1 MEIMMRSNN
10 NYRKGFTLIE
20 LLVVISIIG
29 ILSSVVLAS
38 LNDAKMRAQ
47 YTVAQQ
53 EMKLVSDAT
62 FLIEPGTTALRLITG
77 SNCSMCACAFAWG
90 GPPDLRGLPL
100 AAQCMSDWQR
110 ALSRIDVASPVI
122 NNIEPLL
129 RDPWGSPYLLN
140 ENEGEYTPP
149 CTYQDSITSAGP
161 DGVFWSS
168 DDFTI
173 LIPFRTSGCPGV

>member
-1 MEIMMRSNN
+1 MEIIMRLNR
-10 NYRKGFTLIE
+10 NYHKGFTLIE

-38 LNDAKMRAQ
+38 LNDARMRAQ

-62 FLIEPGTTALRLITG
+62 LLIEPSTTALRHITG

-90 GPPDLRGLPL
+90 GPPDLRDLPL
-100 AAQCMSDWQR
+100 SAQCMSDWQR
-110 ALSRIDVASPVI
+110 ALTRIDVASSVI
-122 NNIEPLL
+122 NSTEPLL

-140 ENEGEYTPP
+140 ENEGEYTPA
-149 CTYQDSITSAGP
+149 CTYQDSISSAGP

-168 DDFTI
+168 DDFSM
-173 LIPFRTSGCPGV
+173 LIPFRTGECPGV